1 MKKVFTIVWLL
12 MTSLVLSAAEI
23 SQDQA
28 LENARSFIRQKSGAR
43 LGPKRV
49 QGHTNMQAVPT
60 GMPELYAFNI
70 EGGGYVIA
78 SADDRTLPVL
88 GYSLTGS
95 FDASEIP
102 DNMRAWLQDYAEQ
115 IRMLGD
121 VAAAPAVA
129 VDPDLTAI
137 EPLMQS
143 RWGQNAP
150 YNLQTPVANDTQ
162 TLTGCVATAMA
173 QVMYYHQWPKAATTD
188 IPAYTHTNYKTK
200 ETVEV
205 QGLPATTFEWD
216 QMLTAYTTSSP
227 GTDEQQQAVAKLMR
241 YCGQAVRMV
250 YGVSSNTDIMYAVKA
265 LREYFNYSKSVRA
278 AFQYDYSLSGWR
290 RLIWEELNHKRPVI
304 MSGQTSMSS
313 HAFVIDGYDGSG
325 FFHVNWGWTGSK
337 DDYFAIDVMN
347 PNYPAHT
354 TRMRAGYVKYQSILL
369 GVEPSTGS
377 EEVFPLMS
385 RYVKLI
391 EAPDTYWNTFSTTFF
406 YFDDDDKPGN
416 FEFAV
421 GTKDADGNVSIRAV
435 SPDKSFMPSGT
446 AEVLGINMGQLDLS
460 DGSYKLYPF
469 YRDLDVADDSWHQ
482 VGNDREYWGINVKGK
497 EITFFYDTK
506 LKIKA
511 SLEGEQQAPLDLC
524 TLVLEVENEGD
535 DVAFLPK
542 SALIYGQPNGKNFSE
557 LNNADNGYGTLE
569 LQPKEKTTLRYPFI
583 VPFQGDM
590 ELRLCRIS
598 SGSPLATTTLT
609 IDKVPHYYDIEVT
622 DYKVVY
628 KADETDMTKAVECTL
643 SLKNN
648 DERPLACRI
657 RARIGNDGRENGGYN
672 EVLYS
677 SLELLQGESEEVKPY
692 LGDDLE
698 AIQEP
703 TDLHLVVMMGY
714 NEFLFTKLLDLNI
727 KPGTTVTSKDATAI
741 STIDASDADA
751 PLYDL
756 QGRRVSHP
764 RKGIYIRNGKKI
776 LR

>member
-1 MKKVFTIVWLL
+1 MGT
-12 MTSLVLSAAEI
+12 
-23 SQDQA
+23 
-28 LENARSFIRQKSGAR
+28 ARSFMLQKSGDR
-43 LGPKRV
+43 LAKGRASKSM
-49 QGHTNMQAVPT
+49 NMQAVPT

-88 GYSLTGS
+88 GYSLTGT
-95 FDASEIP
+95 FDADQMP
-102 DNMRAWLQDYAEQ
+102 DNMRAWLQGYAEQ
-115 IRMLGD
+115 ISMLGN
-121 VAAAPAVA
+121 VSPAPSAADNLGLA
-129 VDPDLTAI
+129 AI

-143 RWGQNAP
+143 RWAQNTP
-150 YNLQTPVANDTQ
+150 YNLLTPVSNGKQ
-162 TLTGCVATAMA
+162 TLTGCVATALA

-188 IPAYTHTNYKTK
+188 IPAYTYEDPKTNAP
-200 ETVEV
+200 VEM
-205 QGLPATTFEWD
+205 QGLPAITFEWD
-216 QMLTAYTTSSP
+216 QMLPAYTKDNP
-227 GTDEQQQAVAKLMR
+227 GTEQQQQAVAQLMR
-241 YCGQAVRMV
+241 YCGQAVRMA
-250 YGVSSNTDIMYAVKA
+250 YGPTSTTNIQHAVKA
-265 LREYFNYSKSVRA
+265 LREYFNYSKSIRDV
-278 AFQYDYSLSGWR
+278 FQYEYSLSEWQ
-290 RLIWEELNHKRPVI
+290 RLIWEELNHQRPVL
-304 MSGQTSMSS
+304 MAGQNSTSS

-354 TRMRAGYVKYQSILL
+354 TPMRAGYVKYQSILL

-377 EEVFPLMS
+377 EEVFPLMT

-446 AEVLGINMGQLDLS
+446 AEVLGINMGQLDLP

-497 EITFFYDTK
+497 EITFFYDQK

-598 SGSPLATTTLT
+598 SGSPLATTMLT
-609 IDKVPHYYDIEVT
+609 IDKAPHYYDIEVT

-628 KADETDMTKAVECTL
+628 KADETDMTKAVTCTL

-657 RARIGNDGRENGGYN
+657 HARIGNDGRENGGYN
-672 EVLYS
+672 KVLYS

-714 NEFLFTKLLDLNI
+714 NEFLFAKLLDLNI
-727 KPGTTVTSKDATAI
+727 KPGTTVTPKDAAAI
-741 STIDASDADA
+741 STIAAPDADA